1 MGARICGCDSIKEE
15 LGSEFAM
22 KRSTGPTGEAVGWRG
37 KRISG
42 EGVFDEA
49 PEFRSDRLGELLLA
63 HWRGYK
69 ARQAFTLLRSEF
81 TLSPY
86 FTPQSVHETIRLSN
100 ASILR
105 THGKHTYT
113 SGAIYEGEWRGGF
126 RDGQGEMKWTDG
138 SQFIGRWSWGWP
150 VGIGRFAGPEGEV
163 FEGKWGSP
171 FDVGRTSW
179 CQMSS
184 ISLNAWTCSQ
194 ANGYCKY
201 LFSVALV

>member
-1 MGARICGCDSIKEE
+1 MRRSV
-15 LGSEFAM
+15 
-22 KRSTGPTGEAVGWRG
+22 STGPTGEPVGWRS

-86 FTPQSVHETIRLSN
+86 FTPQLVYETIRLSN

-105 THGKHTYT
+105 THGKHIYT